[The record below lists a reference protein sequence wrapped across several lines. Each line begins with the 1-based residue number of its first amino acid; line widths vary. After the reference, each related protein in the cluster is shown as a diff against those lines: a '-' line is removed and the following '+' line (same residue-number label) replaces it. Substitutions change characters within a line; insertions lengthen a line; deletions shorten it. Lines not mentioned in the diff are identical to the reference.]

1 MRLARIQQTGNVDV
15 KVDSTESVDLTKVLD
30 EMREQYEA
38 VTVKNKLELEKWFQS
53 KVRNVKTTKNN
64 EEKICT

>member
-1 MRLARIQQTGNVDV
+1 MRLARIQQTGNVNV
-15 KVDSTESVDLTKVLD
+15 EMDSTESVDLTKVLD

-38 VTVKNKLELEKWFQS
+38 VTAKNKLELEKWFQS
-53 KVRNVKTTKNN
+53 KVRNVKTTKNY